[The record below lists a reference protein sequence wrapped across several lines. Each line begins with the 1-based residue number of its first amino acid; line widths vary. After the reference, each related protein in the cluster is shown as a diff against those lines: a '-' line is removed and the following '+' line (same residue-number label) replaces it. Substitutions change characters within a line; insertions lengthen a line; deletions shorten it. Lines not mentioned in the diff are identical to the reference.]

1 MRDIF
6 SRFAA
11 RVAGLTGTPWAF
23 LTAFVVVLVWAVSGP
38 MFHFSDT
45 WQLVINTGTTIVT
58 FMMVFLIQNSQNRD
72 SAAIQLKLDELIR
85 AMDAASNRLIDIES
99 DSEED
104 LLRLQRAYRW
114 RADRERRER
123 GEAPLEGD
131 DPSEASV
138 RVHNPA
144 TLR

>member
-11 RVAGLTGTPWAF
+11 HVANLTGTPWAF
-23 LTAFVVVLVWAVSGP
+23 LTAFAIVLVWGISGP

-85 AMDAASNRLIDIES
+85 AIEPASNRLIDVES
-99 DSEED
+99 DSEDD
-104 LLRLQRAYRW
+104 LDRLQRAYQW
-114 RADRERRER
+114 RADRERRLR
-123 GEAPLEGD
+123 GEAERED
-131 DPSEASV
+131 DEPSATGA
-138 RVHNPA
+138 RTHNPT